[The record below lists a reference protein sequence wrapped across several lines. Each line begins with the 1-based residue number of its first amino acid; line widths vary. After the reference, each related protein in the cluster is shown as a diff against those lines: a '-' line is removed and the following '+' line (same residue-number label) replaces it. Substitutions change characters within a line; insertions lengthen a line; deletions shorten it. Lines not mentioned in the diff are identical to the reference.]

1 MGVLEGK
8 AALVTGGSRGIG
20 AAIVRRLAAD
30 GAVVTFSYVANE
42 SAAAEV
48 VAEVRAA
55 GGTAFAVQADQA
67 DLSGTEELFERAL
80 EPTGSLD
87 IVVCSAAQVMLK
99 PIAEVTEEE
108 YDHIFGT
115 NVKGPYFAIKAAGRV
130 LSDGGRIVAISSLNT
145 ALPFAGNSLYTASK
159 GALEQ
164 VVKIAAREYGA
175 RGITVNT
182 VSAGATDTDMFRD
195 SNPPQVQE
203 MLVTMTAL
211 GRVGQPADVA
221 DVVGFL
227 AGPDGRWM
235 TGQNL
240 RATGGLLL

>member
-48 VAEVRAA
+48 VAEVKAA